1 MSQACPP
8 SACDSCQVARGNL
21 EKLGLKL
28 DRWDHVIALAGNPNT
43 GKSTVFNRLTGLRQ
57 HTGNWPGKTIAR
69 AEGGFAF
76 GGRRYKIVDLP
87 GTYSLRSAS
96 PDETVAREF
105 ILFGRPDVT
114 VVVVDATCLERNLNL
129 ALQILQI
136 TDRVVVCLNL
146 MDEARANNLVVDPRG
161 LAADLGVPVVPCAAR
176 SGEGIDRLLAE
187 IDAVATGA
195 FQPRP
200 YRLRLD
206 VPGLR
211 EAVDDIV
218 RRLRAAYP
226 DIAHAEWVALR
237 LLEGDRAV
245 ADMVE
250 RGDIGR
256 LAPDHAA
263 AAQTPAAVPAGAA
276 ATGGGR

>member
-28 DRWDHVIALAGNPNT
+28 DTWDFVVALAGNPNT

-69 AEGGFAF
+69 AEGGFAYNN
-76 GGRRYKIVDLP
+76 RRYKLVDLP

-105 ILFGRPDVT
+105 LLFGRPDVT
-114 VVVVDATCLERNLNL
+114 VVVADATCLERNLNL
-129 ALQILQI
+129 ALQILQV

-161 LAADLGVPVVPCAAR
+161 LAADLGVAVVPCAAR

-195 FQPRP
+195 FRPQP

-211 EAVDDIV
+211 EAVDDIAG
-218 RRLRAAYP
+218 RLRAAYP
-226 DIAHAEWVALR
+226 DVAHAEWIALR

-245 ADMVE
+245 AELVE
-250 RGDIGR
+250 RGEIGR

-263 AAQTPAAVPAGAA
+263 TAGAA
-276 ATGGGR
+276 APAAAGGAGR

>member
-1 MSQACPP
+1 MSHVCPP
-8 SACDSCQVARGNL
+8 SACDSCQVARGDL

-28 DRWDHVIALAGNPNT
+28 ESWDHVIALAGNPNT

-76 GGRRYKIVDLP
+76 SGRRYKIVDLP

-114 VVVVDATCLERNLNL
+114 VVVVDANCLERNLNL

-176 SGEGIDRLLAE
+176 GGEGIDKLLTE
-187 IDAVATGA
+187 IDAVATGT
-195 FQPRP
+195 FVPRP

-211 EAVDDIV
+211 EAVDDIAD
-218 RRLRAAYP
+218 RLRHQFP
-226 DIAHAEWVALR
+226 DIAHPEWVALR

-245 ADMVE
+245 AERVE
-250 RGDIGR
+250 RGTIGR
-256 LAPDHAA
+256 LHDDHAA
-263 AAQTPAAVPAGAA
+263 TTGAA
-276 ATGGGR
+276 AAAGGSGR